1 MVGWGSELG
10 QLLVPFLV
18 PGSSPF
24 AGALDSVTLGL
35 QNDGNSVLN
44 LTRYHQRNVGKN
56 VPHYLGRERWI

>member
-10 QLLVPFLV
+10 PLLVPFLV

-24 AGALDSVTLGL
+24 ARALDSVTLGL

-44 LTRYHQRNVGKN
+44 FTRYHQRNVGKMC
-56 VPHYLGRERWI
+56 LIT